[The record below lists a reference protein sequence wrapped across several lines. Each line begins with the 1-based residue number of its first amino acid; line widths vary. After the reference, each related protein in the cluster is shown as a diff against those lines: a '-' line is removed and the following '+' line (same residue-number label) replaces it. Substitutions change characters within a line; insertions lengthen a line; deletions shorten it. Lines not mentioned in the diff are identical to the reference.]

1 MASAMTALRFSL
13 RMPAMLSFRLPFDL
27 TRLFAAPS
35 FVGDAEAT
43 RPALPALPVR
53 QVAAAGP
60 VLVSAYE
67 PPPADLD
74 QRVRASGEW

>member
-43 RPALPALPVR
+43 RPALPVR
-53 QVAAAGP
+53 QLAAAGP